1 MNETRILS
9 LSKDSLSYIYNSYGS
24 ALSKSI
30 NADKYV
36 DELLKYNP
44 KYSDYKEMKEIDKI
58 ILNMTDYDSNLK
70 FQLLSKQY
78 FKTIE

>member
-1 MNETRILS
+1 
-9 LSKDSLSYIYNSYGS
+9 
-24 ALSKSI
+24 
-30 NADKYV
+30 
-36 DELLKYNP
+36 
-44 KYSDYKEMKEIDKI
+44 MKEIDKI